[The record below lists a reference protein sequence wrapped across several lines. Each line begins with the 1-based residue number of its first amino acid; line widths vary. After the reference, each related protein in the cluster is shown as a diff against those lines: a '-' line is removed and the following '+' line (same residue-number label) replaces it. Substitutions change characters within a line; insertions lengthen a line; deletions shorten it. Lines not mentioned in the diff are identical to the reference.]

1 MAFSKMYL
9 YLSQIWSKPLG
20 VLGRIVYNSIIS
32 NYSLLM
38 LPKKV
43 VCVELWP
50 KSLDQ
55 ITKKRQNFCPPTV
68 HRILWQAMPLLLI
81 KGQICYVGLC

>member
-55 ITKKRQNFCPPTV
+55 LPKSDKTFVPPLYLA
-68 HRILWQAMPLLLI
+68 I
-81 KGQICYVGLC
+81 